1 MKRTMSR
8 ATIALAGA
16 ALFGLAACQGQNS
29 SPVPA
34 TGVSV
39 VQVPQGHQ
47 RHVKPGT
54 LAPTLAVSSCV
65 PCSTFTNGPSSEGMY
80 AADGTKLRRTVSN
93 GIAAP
98 WVGLVFDSSG
108 DLFVANCSTCLTGQ
122 AGTNNVVEIKPHKT
136 TPSVTITN
144 GIKYPFDLAVDSSG
158 TLYASNL
165 GCYSPSCSG
174 SVSEYPTGYT
184 SGNPSAVIQVKY
196 PLGLALD
203 SSQNLYVANCAV
215 CSTGTEGSD
224 QVLVYAPGATTPTR
238 AITTGINEPVAMVVD
253 SSNNLYVAN
262 CINCGLGAAAYVT
275 GGTDTITEYASGS
288 STPSKTIT
296 FSGSSPDIPFS
307 IAVDQ
312 SGDLFVGNIG
322 VNTVTEYPPNATTPS
337 KTITNGINEPASIA
351 IDARGVLHVSNAGS
365 GSSGTVT
372 EYAAN
377 YRVANPPKHTL
388 TVQYPSS
395 IAVSN

>member
-16 ALFGLAACQGQNS
+16 ALFGLAACQGQNG

-34 TGVSV
+34 TVVSV
-39 VQVPQGHQ
+39 VRIPQSHHRDG
-47 RHVKPGT
+47 RARP
-54 LAPTLAVSSCV
+54 LPPTMAISSCG
-65 PCSTFTNGPSSEGMY
+65 PCYSFTNSPSSESLYG
-80 AADGTKLRRTVSN
+80 ADGANLRRTVSN
-93 GIAAP
+93 GVAAP
-98 WVGLVFDSSG
+98 WVGLAFDGSG
-108 DLFVANCSTCLTGQ
+108 DLFVANCSTCLTGA
-122 AGTNNVVEIKPHKT
+122 AGTNNVVEFKPRSN

-144 GIKYPFDLAVDSSG
+144 GIKYPYDLAIDSSG

-174 SVSEYPTGYT
+174 SVSEYQAGYT
-184 SGNPSAVIQVKY
+184 SGSPSAVIQVKY

-203 SSQNLYVANCAV
+203 SAQNLYVANCAV

-238 AITTGINEPVAMVVD
+238 TIATGINEPTTMVVD

-262 CINCGLGAAAYVT
+262 CLNCGLGAAVYLS
-275 GGTDTITEYASGS
+275 GTDTVTEYASGS
-288 STPSKTIT
+288 STPTKTIT
-296 FSGSSPDIPFS
+296 FSGSGPDIPFS
-307 IAVDQ
+307 LAVDQ
-312 SGDLFVGNIG
+312 SGDLFVGNLA
-322 VNTVTEYPPNATTPS
+322 VSTVTEYPPNATTPS
-337 KTITNGINEPASIA
+337 KTITMGISAPAGLA
-351 IDARGVLHVSNAGS
+351 IDARGVLHVSNS
-365 GSSGTVT
+365 GNNTVT

-377 YRVANPPKHTL
+377 YKVTNQPKHTF
-388 TVQYPSS
+388 TVSNPSS